1 MSFPPSC
8 AQGLTAGPFFSTPE
22 QRLALARERF
32 FGAGERPTGLV
43 PEPVL
48 ASWGRCRGAG
58 LDPARWPGMSQL
70 SALRLDSARRQAR
83 ALCQAAEGP
92 LRELATALQ
101 ASPAAIGLTDGHGVV
116 LDTAGSAQPLSPQS
130 AEVGLRAG
138 AEWSES
144 ALGTNAVA
152 LALAQGSAGQVRRG
166 EHFYEAWGGC
176 HDAAAPVLDVGGQVV
191 GTVLLMT
198 QAPAFG
204 FDPVAVVSQYASAIE
219 NQLLRQQADVDA
231 LLEFQTSPDLLG
243 TPLAALLGV
252 DARGQIL
259 WLNGVARRLTGW
271 EGGPLPSVQGLL
283 GEAAGGPAAGGAV
296 RPLCLP
302 SGLTVWLRGSP
313 RAAVPEAAPAPPEP
327 ELPGDEAA
335 QASLRLADASRA
347 LIDQTLSACGGNVS
361 LAAKRLGISRGR
373 IYRHLQAQ
381 DKTATVPATAER
393 NPS

>member
-1 MSFPPSC
+1 MSFPPPC

-58 LDPARWPGMSQL
+58 LDPMCWPGMHVL
-70 SALRLDSARRQAR
+70 SPLRLDTARRQAR
-83 ALCQAAEGP
+83 ALCQAAQGP
-92 LRELATALQ
+92 LQELGTALQ

-116 LDTAGSAQPLSPQS
+116 LDTVGSAQPLSAQD

-138 AEWSES
+138 AEWSEA

-166 EHFYEAWGGC
+166 EHFYEAWGAC

-219 NQLLRQQADVDA
+219 NQLLRQQAAVDA

-271 EGGPLPSVQGLL
+271 EGGPLPTVQGLL
-283 GEAAGGPAAGGAV
+283 GEAAGGGVV

-313 RAAVPEAAPAPPEP
+313 RAAVPEAVPAPPEP

-335 QASLRLADASRA
+335 QASPRLADANRA

-381 DKTATVPATAER
+381 DKSAVPATAER

>member
-1 MSFPPSC
+1 V
-8 AQGLTAGPFFSTPE
+8 A
-22 QRLALARERF
+22 
-32 FGAGERPTGLV
+32 
-43 PEPVL
+43 EPVL
-48 ASWGRCRGAG
+48 ASWGRCAGAG
-58 LDPARWPGMSQL
+58 HDPAAWPGHVGL

-83 ALCQAAEGP
+83 ALCLAAHGP
-92 LRELATALQ
+92 LQELAAALQ
-101 ASPAAIGLTDGHGVV
+101 ASPAAIGLTDGRGVV
-116 LDTAGSAQPLSPQS
+116 LEAAGAEAWAPPS
-130 AEVGLRAG
+130 EVGLRAG
-138 AEWSES
+138 TDWSEA

-152 LALAQGSAGQVRRG
+152 LALAQGSAIQVRRG
-166 EHFYEAWGGC
+166 EHFYEAWGQC
-176 HDAAAPVLDVGGQVV
+176 QDAAAPVLDVRGQLV

-219 NQLLRQQADVDA
+219 NQLLRQQADVDG

-252 DARGQIL
+252 DAQGQVI

-271 EGGPLPSVQGLL
+271 EGGPMPSVQGLL
-283 GEAAGGPAAGGAV
+283 GEAAGWPAIEGTV

-302 SGLTVWLRGSP
+302 NGLTVWLRSSLRP
-313 RAAVPEAAPAPPEP
+313 PAAGALAPPP
-327 ELPGDEAA
+327 AQDPPDEETAL
-335 QASLRLADASRA
+335 ASPRLADASRA
-347 LIDQTLSACGGNVS
+347 LIDQTLAACGGNVS

-381 DKTATVPATAER
+381 DRTAVPATSER